1 MPASE
6 LKELEENAKAYDAA
20 LQSAN
25 LRPLTFTLKVAEDT
39 YNDETRIK
47 KSVNRQACCPPACA
61 MTVLFHEGHV
71 RRCYDMYTSHQSNLQ
86 LTSHSRA
93 CEPDGC
99 QQ

>member
-47 KSVNRQACCPPACA
+47 KSVNRQACCPSACA
-61 MTVLFHEGHV
+61 GRSDTPCHDMHGLDRHMNCFHVYVVTTVQIAADIAEW
-71 RRCYDMYTSHQSNLQ
+71 
-86 LTSHSRA
+86 
-93 CEPDGC
+93 
-99 QQ
+99 